1 MRLRRENV
9 AKLTQVNTSV
19 QLRPPK
25 IAEVRDVDPR
35 EEKLSLIVNYNTAG
49 GRL

>member
-1 MRLRRENV
+1 MRLRHENV
-9 AKLTQVNTSV
+9 AKLTRVNTSV
-19 QLRPPK
+19 QLGSPK

-35 EEKLSLIVNYNTAG
+35 EGRLSLIVNYNAAG